1 MLLRRSEI
9 REQHSTLKV
18 DPNPSGKEFIKRML
32 SSILFHIT
40 QNLYNIQARKGKVS
54 RNKWQRTYSLFLST

>member
-1 MLLRRSEI
+1 MLQRRSEI
-9 REQHSTLKV
+9 REQHSTLKA

-40 QNLYNIQARKGKVS
+40 QNLENSQAKERQSFKELVAEDILIIS
-54 RNKWQRTYSLFLST
+54 